1 MNYQMTD
8 KEQQIRLE
16 VLPQLESLANH
27 LWDNQRGVEGR
38 KLDKIVD
45 KLAQILNSDN
55 PEETK

>member
-1 MNYQMTD
+1 MTD

-27 LWDNQRGVEGR
+27 LWDNQRVVEGR
-38 KLDKIVD
+38 KMDKIVD